1 MASQV
6 FVIDLTFGDMDGD
19 NDPPLSMRKSAILT
33 TASALADDASS
44 CPTIEQAV
52 SDISFPLKPRTQDL

>member
-19 NDPPLSMRKSAILT
+19 NDTPLSMRKSAILKT
-33 TASALADDASS
+33 STAVAA
-44 CPTIEQAV
+44 AV
-52 SDISFPLKPRTQDL
+52 